1 MMPNLIVVALA
12 ALIPMFVGFTWYH
25 PKIFGTKWMNLAGLT
40 EEKMKG
46 ANMPLIFF
54 LSYVFSFLMALAIIS
69 IVIHQGHVYSIL
81 VKAPGFGVPGSPVQT
96 MLEGFMRDYG
106 RNFRTFKH
114 GVFHG
119 VLFAIFF
126 VFPLIATNGLFERK
140 SFKYI
145 FINTGY
151 WLVTIALMG
160 GVICQFG

>member
-1 MMPNLIVVALA
+1 MMPNFIAVALA
-12 ALIPMFVGFTWYH
+12 ALIPMLVGFTWYH

-119 VLFAIFF
+119 VLFTIFF
-126 VFPLIATNGLFERK
+126 VLPLIATNGLFERK

-160 GVICQFG
+160 GVICQFA

>member
-46 ANMPLIFF
+46 ANMPLIFI
-54 LSYVFSFLMALAIIS
+54 LSYIFSFLMGLAIMS

-81 VKAPGFGVPGSPVQT
+81 VNTPGFGVPGSPVQT

-114 GVFHG
+114 GAFHG
-119 VLFAIFF
+119 VLFSIFF

-151 WLVTIALMG
+151 WLVTIALMV
-160 GVICQFG
+160 GVICQFA